1 MAMAPISA
9 IFSGIVGVGVMKSV
23 VPDIVPEAFYWAR
36 PVKQT
41 DGALSI
47 VQISTVFG
55 EAPDYWTVAVLGSEQ
70 HHMIEDFQLLAI
82 IDPPDTTSLRQAA
95 E

>member
-1 MAMAPISA
+1 MAIALFSA

-23 VPDIVPEAFYWAR
+23 VPDIVPEAFYWAK
-36 PVKQT
+36 PAKQT
-41 DGALSI
+41 QGALSI
-47 VQISTVFG
+47 VQISTIFG

-82 IDPPDTTSLRQAA
+82 INPPESVSLRQAA